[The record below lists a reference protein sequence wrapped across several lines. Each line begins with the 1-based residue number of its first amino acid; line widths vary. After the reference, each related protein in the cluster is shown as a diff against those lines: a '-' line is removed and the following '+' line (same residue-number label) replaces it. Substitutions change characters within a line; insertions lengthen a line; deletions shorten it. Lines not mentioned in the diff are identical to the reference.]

1 MYPRICRMYIDIYIY
16 IYIYRIYR
24 RIYIVGTS
32 LQIVQ
37 SRVKWLQKN
46 PHSTEEERCQEYI
59 ELDNIEEEGERME
72 NKSRIE

>member
-1 MYPRICRMYIDIYIY
+1 MYIDIYIY

-46 PHSTEEERCQEYI
+46 PHSTEEEERCQEYI
-59 ELDNIEEEGERME
+59 ELDNIEEEGEVME

>member
-1 MYPRICRMYIDIYIY
+1 M
-16 IYIYRIYR
+16 
-24 RIYIVGTS
+24 YIVGTS